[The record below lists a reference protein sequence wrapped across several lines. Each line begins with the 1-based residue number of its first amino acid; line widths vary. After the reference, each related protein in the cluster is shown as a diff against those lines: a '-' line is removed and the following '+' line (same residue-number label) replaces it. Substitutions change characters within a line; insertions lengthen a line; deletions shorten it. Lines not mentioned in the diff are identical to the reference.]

1 MNFHFYPEKNTANDA
16 KSVTNHSGG
25 TKICTGCSVRAASNS
40 TFACKNC
47 AMVFVKIIKVKSIV
61 DLRGKATKCC
71 TECGERAKSNR
82 ALKCKLCKTPFV
94 IKASGKKSK
103 RKASTTFVKKAKK
116 AKTESAFTPIV
127 EDDMLSV
134 PIALSRGSSLQTNWS
149 LDTSFV
155 EPVALYSGSSLDTSF
170 IEPVALSR
178 GSSLDT
184 SFISDDTFDLSG
196 PTTYDDFI
204 FDDASIDEMTSAF
217 TEECDPVS
225 IFKI

>member
-16 KSVTNHSGG
+16 KSVTKHSGG
-25 TKICTGCSVRAASNS
+25 TKICTGCSVMAASNS

-71 TECGERAKSNR
+71 TGCGERAKSNR

-116 AKTESAFTPIV
+116 AKTESAFTLIV
-127 EDDMLSV
+127 EDDTLSV

-184 SFISDDTFDLSG
+184 SFICDVTFDLSG